1 MSALTPKPVR
11 ETQRTEVANALER
24 CSQIQIHDLP
34 VTFSSR
40 NATVTL
46 PAVLVKFVTLSVL
59 LRLDKPNKWQAA
71 LEEDWIPSPL
81 FEWLGERT
89 LGDLSEAIE
98 VNPIPPNLFVQVLA
112 ERVGVVLIEMRQP
125 HASAFI
131 QQTIRRLLF
140 HKGSVRDNGFVM
152 GARYWKRFLRD
163 REKSL
168 RRRLR
173 EEVHERIA
181 FAMGQLELTELAPR
195 HWRPMPE
202 LSAENRAI
210 LDAAKR
216 GEPHEK
222 LEALKEA
229 FEAGLFDFIADLLA
243 STYSAHGRRGYHPVL
258 MWKVV
263 LAMMA
268 MGEMEPG
275 KFLDR
280 VDDSDRLRLFLEVMS
295 QEELPS
301 ARRIKGFLVERLASV
316 AEYVVLWFNVELVT
330 KGGLEMGDEFGTDG
344 IEMQAQARTKSDAVG
359 RHLKP
364 VLEWLWSEIGEYL
377 AGEGREELT
386 AAEHEALLDAL
397 REVDWS
403 SLGSARGSKGVILEA
418 VRNALRGEVVTPE
431 SSGPRGKSEGRA
443 GPVSATF
450 RAVVT
455 RVAQEFGERVKAI
468 PGKDKFK
475 KFNWDTFHDPE
486 CGALTKYGK
495 TLYGFGMEFV
505 IDLAYGLV
513 WAFAVF
519 PAGESFQP
527 YITDFMLEFQSLHD
541 LGEVKLTSDR
551 EFTIAYAMHKW
562 HKERILHYGPRPSCR
577 AKSMGIFTDA
587 DFEIHKHYA
596 VCPNGKVLERKPK
609 MNVRGLNHE
618 WRYKAKK
625 TDCDDC
631 PLRAQCTTGKGPRM
645 LGVNVYRDD
654 MARHQARME
663 EAPEVTR
670 DLMARHRSLV
680 EGTVNNLK
688 NHQGTKHALWKG
700 LAMARLQFALAIVML
715 NLLKWHKVRH
725 GELENLKEKR
735 AREAAQA

>member
-1 MSALTPKPVR
+1 M
-11 ETQRTEVANALER
+11 VA
-24 CSQIQIHDLP
+24 
-34 VTFSSR
+34 
-40 NATVTL
+40 
-46 PAVLVKFVTLSVL
+46 LSVL

-81 FEWLGERT
+81 LEWLGVRT
-89 LGDLSEAIE
+89 LEDLSEAIG

-112 ERVGVVLIEMRQP
+112 ERVGVVLSEMRQP
-125 HASAFI
+125 QASAFI

-140 HKGSVRDNGFVM
+140 HKGSVRENGFLM
-152 GARYWKRFLRD
+152 GVRYWKRLLRE

-181 FAMGQLELTELAPR
+181 FAMGQLELAELAPR

-210 LDAAKR
+210 LEAAMR
-216 GEPHEK
+216 GEPDER

-243 STYSAHGRRGYHPVL
+243 NTYSAHGRRGYHPVL

-263 LAMMA
+263 LAMLA
-268 MGEMEPG
+268 IGEMEPG
-275 KFLDR
+275 KFQDR
-280 VDDSDRLRLFLEVMS
+280 VDDSDRLRLFLGVMS
-295 QEELPS
+295 QKELPW

-316 AEYVVLWFNVELVT
+316 AESVVLWFNVELVM
-330 KGGLEMGDEFGTDG
+330 KGGLAMGDEFGTDG
-344 IEMQAQARTKSDAVG
+344 IEMQAQARTKSDAVR

-364 VLEWLWSEIGEYL
+364 VLEWLWGEVGEYL
-377 AGEGREELT
+377 KGAGREGLT
-386 AAEHEALLDAL
+386 AAEQEALMEAL

-403 SLGSARGSKGVILEA
+403 SLGSAGRSKGAILEA

-431 SSGPRGKSEGRA
+431 SSGPQGESEARA
-443 GPVSATF
+443 GPVSAEF

-455 RVAQEFGERVKAI
+455 RVAEEFGERVTAI
-468 PGKDKFK
+468 PGKGKLK
-475 KFNWDTFHDPE
+475 KFNWDTWHDPE
-486 CGALTKYGK
+486 CGARTKYGK
-495 TLYGFGMEFV
+495 TVYGFGMEFV
-505 IDLAYGLV
+505 IDLAYGVV
-513 WAFAVF
+513 WAFRVF

-527 YITDFMLEFQSLHD
+527 KITDFMLEFQRLHD
-541 LGEVKLTSDR
+541 LGGLKLTSDR
-551 EFTIAYAMHKW
+551 EFTLSYAMHQW
-562 HKERILHYGPRPSCR
+562 HQEGILHYGPRSSCR
-577 AKSMGIFTDA
+577 AKTMGIFTEA
-587 DFEIHKHYA
+587 DFDIHEHYA
-596 VCPNGKVLERKPK
+596 VCPNGKELARNPN
-609 MNVRGLNHE
+609 MSVRGMNHE
-618 WRYKAKK
+618 WRYRAKK
-625 TDCDDC
+625 ADCEGC
-631 PLRAQCTTGKGPRM
+631 PLRAQCTTGKGPRT

-654 MARHQARME
+654 MARQNARME
-663 EAPEVTR
+663 ERPEVTR
-670 DLMARHRSLV
+670 DLMARHRALA

-688 NHQGTKHALWKG
+688 NHLGTKHALWKG